1 MPYPKP
7 FERALRG
14 IANGW
19 KPREGSLAK
28 ITPEKADA
36 MLSEAKDKALKGK
49 KGSK

>member
-1 MPYPKP
+1 MPYPAA
-7 FERALRG
+7 FENALRG
-14 IANGW
+14 IAHGW
-19 KPREGSLAK
+19 KPKKGSLAK